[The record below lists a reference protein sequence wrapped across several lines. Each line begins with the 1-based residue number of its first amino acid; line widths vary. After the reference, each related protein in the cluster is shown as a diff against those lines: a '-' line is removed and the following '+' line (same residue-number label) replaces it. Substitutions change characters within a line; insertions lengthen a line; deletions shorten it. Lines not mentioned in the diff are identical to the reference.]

1 MEKEVILTGDAPA
14 PIGPYAQAIRAGQ
27 FIFLSGNIPLDPAT
41 GGLVPGDIEAQTRRV
56 LDNMQAVLKAAG
68 SDLSRVV
75 KTTIFLKDM
84 NDFPRVNA
92 VYAGYFSAEPPAR
105 STVEVARL
113 PKDVGVE
120 IEAIAL
126 AG

>member
-105 STVEVARL
+105 SPVEVARL

>member
-105 STVEVARL
+105 ATGRRMWEWR
-113 PKDVGVE
+113 
-120 IEAIAL
+120 
-126 AG
+126 